1 MPASTIRVAHTFE
14 VLRQAKVAAVICLGY
29 VDPVRFRLVDSSPNS
44 KPQTYLHLRGGVG
57 VVHMCLIPLDICL
70 GHRVLFLTPA
80 EVLLIPCGRALWVGG
95 GGDLVVLAPMGRRS
109 ALDRNYLS
117 QEPSAG
123 S

>member
-1 MPASTIRVAHTFE
+1 M
-14 VLRQAKVAAVICLGY
+14 AVICLGY
-29 VDPVRFRLVDSSPNS
+29 VDPVLRRLINS
-44 KPQTYLHLRGGVG
+44 ILNPKPQTYLHLWSRVG

-70 GHRVLFLTPA
+70 GHGVWFLTPA